1 MNRMGWQLYRTDDRY
16 LSIIEELIWPGVW
29 RSTFGISFRS
39 NVNRGA
45 RQMYV
50 RNCLPFLCSYLLI
63 SLAATATTDED
74 ADADVDSGSSRIVL
88 VSSLEGHCQ
97 TEGKVTSCRGFEFA
111 GEDEKATFDLPTEVR
126 IAEDGTTYEV
136 GDEEHS
142 RTLIFENCT
151 FTNFPLRLFYTLE
164 VSELDMRSCGI
175 RFIYWENFSIGA
187 DKLVILLLSDNHIEV
202 LPTKTFRGAGNLEF
216 IFLNR
221 NKLGK
226 LQAGAFDNLL
236 KLQYLDLTE
245 NRLEAL
251 AADVFAGLKSLRHV
265 GLAGNQ
271 LTTIESDL
279 FAHNPDLLSVAMQ
292 NNRLRDVGE
301 YAFRSRG
308 RHHQMQYVDLSNN
321 PELVVLLLNIN
332 ATNLTAR
339 NCSLDR
345 VNLYGSVTNV
355 DLSDNRVRE
364 LYFPASEA
372 LEHLVLRNN
381 SLVQLASL
389 SRVPRLRHLDVAD
402 NPNLGQLPDGWR
414 TPHLEMLVLRNT
426 GQMEL
431 PLVALQG
438 MQNLQKLDISGNNLT
453 EIDPSA
459 FPTLTQLTHF
469 YIHGNNWNCFSLR
482 NIMDVLIRA
491 NGIAYTVDNYDPDFP
506 GEYFHGIACMYRLPE
521 KEGVDSSSSSEIS
534 ASVESS
540 AITSSSDP
548 SEVDKLRDELKAV
561 VQHFDSKFDLIF
573 SKLAQ
578 LNEQIQAFEVLNKTV
593 WSQVTL
599 SV

>member
-1 MNRMGWQLYRTDDRY
+1 
-16 LSIIEELIWPGVW
+16 
-29 RSTFGISFRS
+29 
-39 NVNRGA
+39 
-45 RQMYV
+45 MYV
-50 RNCLPFLCSYLLI
+50 RNCLPFLWSCLLI
-63 SLAATATTDED
+63 SLRATASGDED
-74 ADADVDSGSSRIVL
+74 ADADVDTPSRIVL
-88 VSSLEGHCQ
+88 VSSLEDHCQ

-164 VSELDMRSCGI
+164 VSELDMRGCGI

-187 DKLVILLLSDNHIEV
+187 DKLVILLLSDNQIEV

-216 IFLNR
+216 LFLNR
-221 NKLGK
+221 
-226 LQAGAFDNLL
+226 
-236 KLQYLDLTE
+236 E
-245 NRLEAL
+245 
-251 AADVFAGLKSLRHV
+251 
-265 GLAGNQ
+265 
-271 LTTIESDL
+271 
-279 FAHNPDLLSVAMQ
+279 
-292 NNRLRDVGE
+292 VGE
-301 YAFRSRG
+301 YAFRSQG
-308 RHHQMQYVDLSNN
+308 RHHQMQYVDLSHN

-332 ATNLTAR
+332 ATNLTVR

-381 SLVQLASL
+381 SLIQLASL

-402 NPNLGQLPDGWR
+402 NPRLGQLPEGWR

-426 GQMEL
+426 GQVEL
-431 PLVALQG
+431 PLEALQG

-521 KEGVDSSSSSEIS
+521 KEGVDSSSSEIS

-540 AITSSSDP
+540 PITSNSD
-548 SEVDKLRDELKAV
+548 SREVDKLREELRAV
-561 VQHFDSKFDLIF
+561 VKHFESKFDLMF
-573 SKLAQ
+573 NKLAQ
-578 LNEQIQAFEVLNKTV
+578 MNEQIQAFEVLNKTV

>member
-1 MNRMGWQLYRTDDRY
+1 MNRMGWKLYRTDDRY
-16 LSIIEELIWPGVW
+16 LSIIAGLIWPGVW
-29 RSTFGISFRS
+29 RSSFGISFRS

-50 RNCLPFLCSYLLI
+50 RNCLPFLWSCLLI
-63 SLAATATTDED
+63 SLTATTGAEEN
-74 ADADVDSGSSRIVL
+74 ADTDVENLSRIVL

-136 GDEEHS
+136 GDEEQS

-164 VSELDMRSCGI
+164 VSELDMRGCGI

-187 DKLVILLLSDNHIEV
+187 DKLVILLLSDNLIEV

-216 IFLNR
+216 LFLNR

-226 LQAGAFDNLL
+226 LQAGAFDNLAN
-236 KLQYLDLTE
+236 LQYLDLTE
-245 NRLEAL
+245 NRLEDL
-251 AADVFAGLKSLRHV
+251 PEGVFADLKSLRHV
-265 GLAGNQ
+265 GLADNQ

-279 FAHNPDLLSVAMQ
+279 FVHNPGILSVAMQ
-292 NNRLRDVGE
+292 KNRLREVGE

-308 RHHQMQYVDLSNN
+308 PHHQMQYVDLSHN

-332 ATNLTAR
+332 ATNLTVR

-381 SLVQLASL
+381 SLIQLASL

-402 NPNLGQLPDGWR
+402 NPRLGQLPEGWR
-414 TPHLEMLVLRNT
+414 TPHLQMLVLRNT
-426 GQMEL
+426 GQVEL
-431 PLVALQG
+431 PLEALQG

-469 YIHGNNWNCFSLR
+469 YIHGNNWNCFNLR

-521 KEGVDSSSSSEIS
+521 KEGVDFSSSEIS

-540 AITSSSDP
+540 PTTSNSDS
-548 SEVDKLRDELKAV
+548 SEVDKLREELKAV
-561 VQHFDSKFDLIF
+561 VQHFESKFDLMS
-573 SKLAQ
+573 SKLSQ
-578 LNEQIQAFEVLNKTV
+578 LNDQIQALEVLNKTV